1 MGGADLVILCFFL
14 CIACYHDYR
23 RGRIPNWLVL
33 AGLSVGLLRAF
44 YLGGPQA
51 AVGFIIQG
59 CVVILVFYPLFSI
72 GTFGAGDLKLFGVCC
87 GYLPQD
93 RILSFLFFALLFA
106 AVHSFIRF
114 TRREDCIERFTY
126 FFSYLKEVADSG
138 EWKLYWRDRNEMKK
152 ASVCLAGPILLS
164 MIMYMGGLY

>member
-1 MGGADLVILCFFL
+1 MVILCFFL

-87 GYLPQD
+87 GY
-93 RILSFLFFALLFA
+93 
-106 AVHSFIRF
+106 HSFIRF

-138 EWKLYWRDRNEMKK
+138 EWKLYWHDRNEMKK